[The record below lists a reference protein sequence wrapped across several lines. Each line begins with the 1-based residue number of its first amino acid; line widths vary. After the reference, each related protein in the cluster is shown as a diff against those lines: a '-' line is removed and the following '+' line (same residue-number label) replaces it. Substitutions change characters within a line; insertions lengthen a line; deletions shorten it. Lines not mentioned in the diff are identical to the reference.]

1 MPTKGGGP
9 MKTMLR
15 QVLLLA
21 LVSALCVAHA
31 GFGTSPHGLLP

>member
-1 MPTKGGGP
+1 
-9 MKTMLR
+9 MKPILR

-21 LVSALCVAHA
+21 LLSLLFTAHA